1 MGRITKHLRKLPL
14 GALVDSSLFSFIL
27 SPYEMQIFIN
37 VNTTQLKL
45 ILSRLLIHVKF
56 GWNTEKNVTTQKA
69 RESTLQCLGD
79 PVL

>member
-1 MGRITKHLRKLPL
+1 MGRITKHLHKLPL

-69 RESTLQCLGD
+69 RESTLQGLGD

>member
-1 MGRITKHLRKLPL
+1 MPL
-14 GALVDSSLFSFIL
+14 GALVDSSLFSFIF

-69 RESTLQCLGD
+69 RESTLQGLGD

>member
-1 MGRITKHLRKLPL
+1 MGRITKHLHKLPL
-14 GALVDSSLFSFIL
+14 GALVDSSLFSFIF

-69 RESTLQCLGD
+69 RESTLQGLGD